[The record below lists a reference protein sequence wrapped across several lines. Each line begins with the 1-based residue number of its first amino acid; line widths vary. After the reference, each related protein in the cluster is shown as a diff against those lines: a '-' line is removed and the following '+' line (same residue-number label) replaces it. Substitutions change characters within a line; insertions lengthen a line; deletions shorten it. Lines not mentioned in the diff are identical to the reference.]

1 MSRRI
6 QSIRWFGGKG
16 RMLAKLLPLLPECHT
31 YVEPFGGAAWV
42 LLNRAPSPVEVYN
55 DINGELVNLFK
66 VLADPEAFERFHRR
80 VALLPYSRTL
90 WREYRETYQE
100 QTEPVE
106 RAVRFFVTIRQGF
119 SGQGGAWSFSVTASN
134 RCMASHVSSWLSCI
148 EGLAQLHQ
156 RLQRVQIEYAD
167 WRCILD
173 TYDTP
178 VTLFYCDPPYVPG
191 TRRSGGYKHELTTE
205 EHTELVE
212 RLLGVRGMVALS
224 GYLNDIYRPLEDA
237 GWERTK
243 WETACDAVGRTRDT
257 GVRGLG
263 VALAKQPRV
272 ECLWR
277 NPACLAAFDGPLF
290 CKQRTERT
298 QKAYNR
304 TQKGDK
310 SK

>member
-1 MSRRI
+1 
-6 QSIRWFGGKG
+6 
-16 RMLAKLLPLLPECHT
+16 MLAKLLPLLPRCHT

-55 DINGELVNLFK
+55 DIDGQLVNLFK
-66 VLADPEAFERFHRR
+66 VLADPQAFQRFHRR
-80 VALLPYSRTL
+80 VALLPYSRRL
-90 WREYRETYQE
+90 WQQARQNLKCE
-100 QTEPVE
+100 QDPVE
-106 RAVRFFVTIRQGF
+106 RAVAFFIVARQSF
-119 SGQGGAWSFSVTASN
+119 SGEGGSWSLAGSLSRRGMAGTASK
-134 RCMASHVSSWLSCI
+134 WLSCLQ
-148 EGLAQLHQ
+148 GLPELHQ
-156 RLQRVQIEYAD
+156 RLQRVQIECAD

-178 VTLFYCDPPYVPG
+178 ETLFYCDPPYVPD
-191 TRRSGGYKHELTTE
+191 TRRGGGYKHELTTE

-224 GYLNDIYRPLEDA
+224 GYPNEIYKPLEEM
-237 GWERTK
+237 GWEK
-243 WETACDAVGRTRDT
+243 KEWNTACYAVGKTRGT
-257 GVRGLG
+257 GILG
-263 VALAKQPRV
+263 PGTALAKQPRV

-290 CKQRTERT
+290 CRRGPERT